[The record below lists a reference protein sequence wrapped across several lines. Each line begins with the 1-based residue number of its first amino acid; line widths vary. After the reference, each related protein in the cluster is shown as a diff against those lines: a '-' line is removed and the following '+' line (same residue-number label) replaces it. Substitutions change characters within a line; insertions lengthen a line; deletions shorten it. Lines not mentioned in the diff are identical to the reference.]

1 MQSVLGAHIDALTW
15 DDAINRISA
24 YASARE
30 SRYVCICN
38 VHSVITATRDPTF
51 LSTIN
56 NADMATPDGAPIAWS
71 LRMMGYAAQERIN
84 GPDLMW
90 RYLEVAQQLGQRIF
104 FVGSTQATLCKLRQ
118 SIMHHFPHTHIC
130 GMLAPPFRA
139 LSVLENQE
147 IIGKVKI
154 SGRLYPRQTSDS
166 ARAGEDEISR
176 IDPALIVG
184 ETSLSLFD
192 GYVVAT
198 AEATPLGQEI
208 LTTRI
213 PAPQLKSKVPGN
225 YWQHI
230 SYVFVW
236 WLMGLLVLFA
246 PFYNEVAV
254 KLKHEST

>member
-1 MQSVLGAHIDALTW
+1 MLRNKGFIAQLIVAIILSITFFGLGNWQLDRAHDVKVAKQFVPEIPRVSLESIASVTSNLDPS
-15 DDAINRISA
+15 AINRLVEFNGI
-24 YASARE
+24 YRE
-30 SRYVCICN
+30 IF
-38 VHSVITATRDPTF
+38 IA
-51 LSTIN
+51 
-56 NADMATPDGAPIAWS
+56 PD
-71 LRMMGYAAQERIN
+71 QELLTDSKKSIQN
-84 GPDLMW
+84 
-90 RYLEVAQQLGQRIF
+90 LEVRL
-104 FVGSTQATLCKLRQ
+104 LE
-118 SIMHHFPHTHIC
+118 
-130 GMLAPPFRA
+130 
-139 LSVLENQE
+139 LSGKRGILVVRGIENLENQE

-166 ARAGEDEISR
+166 AKARQGEISR

-198 AEATPLGQEI
+198 AEETTLGQEI

-236 WLMGLLVLFA
+236 WLMALLVLFA

-254 KLKHEST
+254 KLQHE

>member
-1 MQSVLGAHIDALTW
+1 MKRSKGFIAQLIVAITLSITFIGLGNWQLDRAHDVKVAKRFVPDSPRVALESIASVTSNLEPS
-15 DDAINRISA
+15 AINRLV
-24 YASARE
+24 E
-30 SRYVCICN
+30 
-38 VHSVITATRDPTF
+38 
-51 LSTIN
+51 LSGSYRQIFV
-56 NADMATPDGAPIAWS
+56 APDQALLTQGKKS
-71 LRMMGYAAQERIN
+71 FV
-84 GPDLMW
+84 D
-90 RYLEVAQQLGQRIF
+90 LEVRL
-104 FVGSTQATLCKLRQ
+104 LE
-118 SIMHHFPHTHIC
+118 
-130 GMLAPPFRA
+130 
-139 LSVLENQE
+139 LSGKRGILVVRGIESLENQE

-246 PFYNEVAV
+246 PFHNEVAV
-254 KLKHEST
+254 KLKHE

>member
-1 MQSVLGAHIDALTW
+1 MLRNKGFIAQLIVAIILSVTFIGLGNWQLDRAHDVKVAKQFVPEIPRVSLESIASVTSNLDPS
-15 DDAINRISA
+15 AINRLVEFNGI
-24 YASARE
+24 YRE
-30 SRYVCICN
+30 IF
-38 VHSVITATRDPTF
+38 IA
-51 LSTIN
+51 
-56 NADMATPDGAPIAWS
+56 PD
-71 LRMMGYAAQERIN
+71 QELLTDSKKSIEN
-84 GPDLMW
+84 
-90 RYLEVAQQLGQRIF
+90 LEVRL
-104 FVGSTQATLCKLRQ
+104 LE
-118 SIMHHFPHTHIC
+118 
-130 GMLAPPFRA
+130 
-139 LSVLENQE
+139 LSGKRGILVVRGVENLENQE

-166 ARAGEDEISR
+166 AKARQGEISR

-198 AEATPLGQEI
+198 AEETTLGQEI

-236 WLMGLLVLFA
+236 WLMALLVLFA

-254 KLKHEST
+254 KLKHE

>member
-1 MQSVLGAHIDALTW
+1 MLRNKGFIAQLIVAIILSITFFGLGNWQLDRAHDVKVAKQFVPEIPRVSLESIASVTSNLDPS
-15 DDAINRISA
+15 AINRLVEFNGI
-24 YASARE
+24 YRE
-30 SRYVCICN
+30 IF
-38 VHSVITATRDPTF
+38 IA
-51 LSTIN
+51 
-56 NADMATPDGAPIAWS
+56 PD
-71 LRMMGYAAQERIN
+71 QELLTDSKKSIEN
-84 GPDLMW
+84 
-90 RYLEVAQQLGQRIF
+90 LEVRL
-104 FVGSTQATLCKLRQ
+104 LE
-118 SIMHHFPHTHIC
+118 
-130 GMLAPPFRA
+130 
-139 LSVLENQE
+139 LSGKRGILVVRGIENLENQE

-166 ARAGEDEISR
+166 AKARQGEISR

-198 AEATPLGQEI
+198 AEETTLGQEI

-236 WLMGLLVLFA
+236 WLMALLVLFA

-254 KLKHEST
+254 KLKHE

>member
-1 MQSVLGAHIDALTW
+1 MKRSKGFIAQLIVAITLSITFIGLGNWQLDRAHDVKVAKRFVPDSPRVALESIASVTSNLEPS
-15 DDAINRISA
+15 AINRLV
-24 YASARE
+24 E
-30 SRYVCICN
+30 
-38 VHSVITATRDPTF
+38 
-51 LSTIN
+51 LSGSYRQIFV
-56 NADMATPDGAPIAWS
+56 APDQALLTQGKKS
-71 LRMMGYAAQERIN
+71 FV
-84 GPDLMW
+84 D
-90 RYLEVAQQLGQRIF
+90 LEVRL
-104 FVGSTQATLCKLRQ
+104 LE
-118 SIMHHFPHTHIC
+118 
-130 GMLAPPFRA
+130 
-139 LSVLENQE
+139 LSGKRGILVVRGIESLENQE

-236 WLMGLLVLFA
+236 WLMALLVLFA
-246 PFYNEVAV
+246 PFYNSMKERQSGGKVAA
-254 KLKHEST
+254 

>member
-1 MQSVLGAHIDALTW
+1 VAITLSITFIGLGNWQLDRAHDVKVAKRFVPDSPRVALESIASVTSNLEPS
-15 DDAINRISA
+15 AINRLV
-24 YASARE
+24 E
-30 SRYVCICN
+30 
-38 VHSVITATRDPTF
+38 
-51 LSTIN
+51 LSGSYRQIFV
-56 NADMATPDGAPIAWS
+56 APDQALLTQGKKS
-71 LRMMGYAAQERIN
+71 FV
-84 GPDLMW
+84 D
-90 RYLEVAQQLGQRIF
+90 LEVRL
-104 FVGSTQATLCKLRQ
+104 LE
-118 SIMHHFPHTHIC
+118 
-130 GMLAPPFRA
+130 
-139 LSVLENQE
+139 LSGKRGILVVRGIESLENQE

>member
-1 MQSVLGAHIDALTW
+1 MKRSKGFIAQLIVAIILSITFIGLGNWQLDRAHDVKVAKRFVPDKPRVNLESIASVTSNLEPS
-15 DDAINRISA
+15 AINRLVEFSGNYRQIFIA
-24 YASARE
+24 PDQE
-30 SRYVCICN
+30 LL
-38 VHSVITATRDPTF
+38 TDGKKTF
-51 LSTIN
+51 V
-56 NADMATPDGAPIAWS
+56 D
-71 LRMMGYAAQERIN
+71 
-84 GPDLMW
+84 
-90 RYLEVAQQLGQRIF
+90 LEVRL
-104 FVGSTQATLCKLRQ
+104 LE
-118 SIMHHFPHTHIC
+118 
-130 GMLAPPFRA
+130 
-139 LSVLENQE
+139 LSDKRGILVVRGIESLENQE

-166 ARAGEDEISR
+166 AKAIGEEISR

-184 ETSLSLFD
+184 KTSLSLFD

-213 PAPQLKSKVPGN
+213 PAPQLKSKIPGN

-236 WLMGLLVLFA
+236 WLMALLVLFA
-246 PFYNEVAV
+246 PFYNSMKERQIFREVTL

>member
-1 MQSVLGAHIDALTW
+1 MKRSKGFIAQLIVAITLSITFIGLGNWQLDRAHDVKVAKRFVPDSPRVALESIASVTSNLEPS
-15 DDAINRISA
+15 AINRLV
-24 YASARE
+24 E
-30 SRYVCICN
+30 
-38 VHSVITATRDPTF
+38 
-51 LSTIN
+51 LSGSYRQIFV
-56 NADMATPDGAPIAWS
+56 APDQALLTQGKKS
-71 LRMMGYAAQERIN
+71 FV
-84 GPDLMW
+84 D
-90 RYLEVAQQLGQRIF
+90 LEVRL
-104 FVGSTQATLCKLRQ
+104 LE
-118 SIMHHFPHTHIC
+118 
-130 GMLAPPFRA
+130 
-139 LSVLENQE
+139 LSGKRGILVVRGIESLENQE

-154 SGRLYPRQTSDS
+154 LGRLYPRQTSDS

-236 WLMGLLVLFA
+236 WLMALLVLFA
-246 PFYNEVAV
+246 PFYNSMKERQSGGKVAA
-254 KLKHEST
+254 

>member
-1 MQSVLGAHIDALTW
+1 MKRSKGFIAQLIVAITLSITFIGLGNWQLDRAHDVKVAKRFVPDSPRVALESIASVTSNLEPS
-15 DDAINRISA
+15 AINRLVEFSGSYRQIFVAPDQALLTEGKKS
-24 YASARE
+24 
-30 SRYVCICN
+30 
-38 VHSVITATRDPTF
+38 F
-51 LSTIN
+51 
-56 NADMATPDGAPIAWS
+56 AD
-71 LRMMGYAAQERIN
+71 
-84 GPDLMW
+84 
-90 RYLEVAQQLGQRIF
+90 LEVRL
-104 FVGSTQATLCKLRQ
+104 LE
-118 SIMHHFPHTHIC
+118 
-130 GMLAPPFRA
+130 
-139 LSVLENQE
+139 LSGKRGILVVRGIESLENQE

>member
-1 MQSVLGAHIDALTW
+1 MKRSKGFIAQLIVAITLSITFIGLGNWQLDRAHDVKVAKRFVPDSPRVALESIASVTSNLEPS
-15 DDAINRISA
+15 AINRLVEFSGSYRQIFVA
-24 YASARE
+24 
-30 SRYVCICN
+30 
-38 VHSVITATRDPTF
+38 
-51 LSTIN
+51 
-56 NADMATPDGAPIAWS
+56 PDQALLTQGKKS
-71 LRMMGYAAQERIN
+71 FV
-84 GPDLMW
+84 D
-90 RYLEVAQQLGQRIF
+90 LEVRL
-104 FVGSTQATLCKLRQ
+104 LE
-118 SIMHHFPHTHIC
+118 
-130 GMLAPPFRA
+130 
-139 LSVLENQE
+139 LSGKRGILVVRGIESLENQE

-236 WLMGLLVLFA
+236 WLMALLVLFA
-246 PFYNEVAV
+246 PFYNSMKERQSGGKV
-254 KLKHEST
+254 KA

>member
-1 MQSVLGAHIDALTW
+1 MKRSKGFIAQIIVALLISATFIGLGNWQLNRAHDVKVSKQYVPDKPRVELESIASVTSNLEPS
-15 DDAINRISA
+15 AINRLVKLTGN
-24 YASARE
+24 YR
-30 SRYVCICN
+30 N
-38 VHSVITATRDPTF
+38 VFVAPKQEVLLDGKKS
-51 LSTIN
+51 STN
-56 NADMATPDGAPIAWS
+56 
-71 LRMMGYAAQERIN
+71 
-84 GPDLMW
+84 
-90 RYLEVAQQLGQRIF
+90 LEVRL
-104 FVGSTQATLCKLRQ
+104 VE
-118 SIMHHFPHTHIC
+118 
-130 GMLAPPFRA
+130 
-139 LSVLENQE
+139 LSGKRGILVVRGIESLEDQE

-154 SGRLYPRQTSDS
+154 SGRLYPRQTADS
-166 ARAGEDEISR
+166 ARANKDELSR

-198 AEATPLGQEI
+198 AEETPLGQEI
-208 LTTRI
+208 LTSRI

-236 WLMGLLVLFA
+236 WLMALLVLFA

>member
-1 MQSVLGAHIDALTW
+1 MKRSKGFIAQLIVAITLSITFIGLGNWQLDRAHDVKVAKRFVPDSPRVALESIASVTSNLDPS
-15 DDAINRISA
+15 AINRLVEFSGSYRQIFVA
-24 YASARE
+24 
-30 SRYVCICN
+30 
-38 VHSVITATRDPTF
+38 
-51 LSTIN
+51 
-56 NADMATPDGAPIAWS
+56 PDQALLTEGKKS
-71 LRMMGYAAQERIN
+71 FV
-84 GPDLMW
+84 D
-90 RYLEVAQQLGQRIF
+90 LEVRL
-104 FVGSTQATLCKLRQ
+104 LE
-118 SIMHHFPHTHIC
+118 
-130 GMLAPPFRA
+130 
-139 LSVLENQE
+139 LSGKRGILVVRGIESLENQE

>member
-1 MQSVLGAHIDALTW
+1 MKRSKGFIAQLIVAITLSITFIGLGNWQLDRAHDVKVAKRFVPDSPRVALESIASVTSNLEPS
-15 DDAINRISA
+15 AINRLVEFSGSYRQIFVA
-24 YASARE
+24 
-30 SRYVCICN
+30 
-38 VHSVITATRDPTF
+38 
-51 LSTIN
+51 
-56 NADMATPDGAPIAWS
+56 PDQALLTEGKKS
-71 LRMMGYAAQERIN
+71 FV
-84 GPDLMW
+84 D
-90 RYLEVAQQLGQRIF
+90 LEVRL
-104 FVGSTQATLCKLRQ
+104 LE
-118 SIMHHFPHTHIC
+118 
-130 GMLAPPFRA
+130 
-139 LSVLENQE
+139 LSGKRGILVVRGIESLENQE

-236 WLMGLLVLFA
+236 WLMALLVLFA

>member
-1 MQSVLGAHIDALTW
+1 MKRSKGFIAQLIVAITLSITFIGLGNWQLDRAHDVKVAKRFVPDSPRVALESIASVTSNLDPS
-15 DDAINRISA
+15 AINRLVEFSGSYRQIFVA
-24 YASARE
+24 
-30 SRYVCICN
+30 
-38 VHSVITATRDPTF
+38 
-51 LSTIN
+51 
-56 NADMATPDGAPIAWS
+56 PDQALLTQGKKS
-71 LRMMGYAAQERIN
+71 FV
-84 GPDLMW
+84 D
-90 RYLEVAQQLGQRIF
+90 LEVRL
-104 FVGSTQATLCKLRQ
+104 LE
-118 SIMHHFPHTHIC
+118 
-130 GMLAPPFRA
+130 
-139 LSVLENQE
+139 LSGKRGILVVRGIESLENQE

-213 PAPQLKSKVPGN
+213 PAPQLKSKVPGY

-246 PFYNEVAV
+246 PFHNEVAV